1 MSGSIV
7 QIVEKTKAA
16 NRILRA
22 LPISDPMHES
32 EETRLRRDQEAR
44 DRCQDA
50 KSTGRA
56 FGHVSCFVRESSTS
70 WVLPHMAIHGVLFW
84 LPTTFTNFLLSLYVI
99 VIPIAYSFMFLWYF
113 WFWKFWFQ
121 RLLCG
126 ASAFPWLTW
135 FRGCYGPHA
144 FGNFVSFLGARGPW
158 FLLPF
163 TVYASRRT

>member
-1 MSGSIV
+1 
-7 QIVEKTKAA
+7 
-16 NRILRA
+16 
-22 LPISDPMHES
+22 MHES

-144 FGNFVSFLGARGPW
+144 FGNFVSFLGDFFCP
-158 FLLPF
+158 LPF
-163 TVYASRRT
+163 MHLGVHRYYMVLCCLAASIGNCRDLFLSKVNIWKL